1 VRCQWRGH
9 QSHLRGGRHRPRP
22 HVLYDYQFLA
32 MEHWDNAV
40 LGAQVAAHN
49 MVCDETDRWPHL
61 LIPQFWSGQFG
72 VNIKSVGVPSF
83 GDEIMFT
90 QGSVK
95 QRRFA
100 AAYGRRGRIVGAVT
114 FNHGKWIPYY
124 EAQIARSAPFPPN
137 PAGSDFPEDMRVM
150 PADLTAKSPE
160 RHRDSAKGSAMTPE
174 EAWNEA
180 MKLEN
185 RADPYPFFDELRKTP
200 VARVTNDVYAV
211 TGYAELIALAHDPR
225 VSSDMRRS
233 PLGARPR
240 EIIDPSVAE
249 MIERYGQDLSFIQQD
264 PPDHDRARRSCMR
277 YFGPPHSPDVIPSQ
291 EPLCQ
296 QIVNDLLD
304 KAMGKTRIDVV
315 DEFAYPLPVDVIC
328 HILGVPLEDEPQFH
342 AWIADAMAGI
352 FDLGPEIE
360 TEEGQA
366 RRAKGVEAGQELKK
380 YIIGLVER
388 AAKSPC
394 PGMISQLVHDDGPD
408 GPMSP
413 SEIVNNTILLF
424 VAGHDSTV
432 NLISHCVLTVLRNP
446 GSIELLCSRP
456 DLIPGA
462 IEEVLRL
469 QSSVQFFPS
478 RSALADIEIAG
489 TTI

>member
-1 VRCQWRGH
+1 
-9 QSHLRGGRHRPRP
+9 
-22 HVLYDYQFLA
+22 
-32 MEHWDNAV
+32 
-40 LGAQVAAHN
+40 
-49 MVCDETDRWPHL
+49 
-61 LIPQFWSGQFG
+61 
-72 VNIKSVGVPSF
+72 
-83 GDEIMFT
+83 
-90 QGSVK
+90 
-95 QRRFA
+95 
-100 AAYGRRGRIVGAVT
+100 
-114 FNHGKWIPYY
+114 
-124 EAQIARSAPFPPN
+124 
-137 PAGSDFPEDMRVM
+137 
-150 PADLTAKSPE
+150 
-160 RHRDSAKGSAMTPE
+160 MTPE

-180 MKLEN
+180 MKHDN
-185 RADPYPFFDELRKTP
+185 RANPYPFFDELRKTP
-200 VARVTNDVYAV
+200 VARVTNGVCAV
-211 TGYAELIALAHDPR
+211 TGYEELIALAHDPR

-240 EIIDPSVAE
+240 EIVDPSVAE

-304 KAMGKTRIDVV
+304 KAMGKTRFDVV

-360 TEEGQA
+360 TEEGRA

-489 TTI
+489 TTIRKGSPIFLMYGAANRDPRRFPDPHTFNPLRKDNEHVGWGRSIHVCFGGPLARLEVNTAFEAFLRRAKNPRLVEDPPPYRISQVFRGPRHLLIDIDGIRD